1 MCAAALTS
9 RATSTLRLA
18 SCHRM
23 CSSWRMSTLVRL
35 RFLLLTLLL
44 LTCCLVT
51 ADYPT
56 TLTYVQPDVQTKTD
70 ESLHLLL
77 PMLAQ
82 PIVQKI
88 VSGSVLGIE
97 TVLIKDI
104 KENSFVTS
112 LKGSITDAGPCSS
125 HFTLPVYAH
134 C

>member
-9 RATSTLRLA
+9 QAMSTLRLA

-23 CSSWRMSTLVRL
+23 CTSSQMSTSVCL
-35 RFLLLTLLL
+35 RFYLPSLLL
-44 LTCCLVT
+44 LTDST
-51 ADYPT
+51 GDYQT
-56 TLTYVQPDVQTKTD
+56 TLTYVQLDVQTKTD
-70 ESLHLLL
+70 KSLHLLL
-77 PMLAQ
+77 PILAQ

-97 TVLIKDI
+97 TVVIKDI

-125 HFTLPVYAH
+125 HVAWLVYAH

>member
-9 RATSTLRLA
+9 RAMSTLRLA
-18 SCHRM
+18 SCHQM
-23 CSSWRMSTLVRL
+23 CTSSQMSTSVCLRL
-35 RFLLLTLLL
+35 YLPSLLSLTDS
-44 LTCCLVT
+44 TG
-51 ADYPT
+51 DYPT

-70 ESLHLLL
+70 KSLHLLL
-77 PMLAQ
+77 PILAQ

-125 HFTLPVYAH
+125 HVAWLVYAH